1 MLKNFLMNYSQEFV
15 YNYETSSIPIRAA
28 AFCLITAL
36 LGYSYGSLKAEGKS
50 KDNESSSKTPKLL
63 LC

>member
-50 KDNESSSKTPKLL
+50 KDN
-63 LC
+63 